1 MSSGARRVELRGSGI
16 VSWPHFCVLCLEPA
30 TKEGALA
37 IGGKRAPYC
46 DDCDARVKRLQ
57 NWKDSLFMISLLIG
71 VLGAIGVLVG
81 VIVQEGWIG
90 IFRTEG
96 WMGIVA
102 GGFIFMGI
110 AYALMWLLLLP
121 LRLAMHSRLAAPG
134 VKILKSKEPGVTA
147 LRFSNPEYAKMFRR
161 ANGLAVP
168 GGRR

>member
-1 MSSGARRVELRGSGI
+1 MI
-16 VSWPHFCVLCLEPA
+16 
-30 TKEGALA
+30 AL
-37 IGGKRAPYC
+37 
-46 DDCDARVKRLQ
+46 
-57 NWKDSLFMISLLIG
+57 FIG

-81 VIVQEGWIG
+81 VIVREGWIG
-90 IFRTEG
+90 LFRTEG

-102 GGFIFMGI
+102 GGLIFMGI

-147 LRFSNPEYAKMFRR
+147 LRFSNPEYAKMFRK
-161 ANGLAVP
+161 ANGLAIP